1 MRTLAQGQ
9 GHLHS
14 NRGIYLIS
22 LDSYTAKQ
30 RLEFTVVYSNC
41 NNKMQI
47 FVMVQKWYVRQNL
60 TSEAFRA

>member
-1 MRTLAQGQ
+1 MQTLDQGQ

-14 NRGIYLIS
+14 NGGIYLIS

-30 RLEFTVVYSNC
+30 ILEFTVVYSNC

-47 FVMVQKWYVRQNL
+47 SCYGTKIVCKRRLN
-60 TSEAFRA
+60 FRSF